1 MPRQLQRNDD
11 ESFSAAGSDGIE
23 ALRLNYLD
31 FAAARDGSAAPQP
44 PPAKREGRGGI
55 GIRVG

>member
-1 MPRQLQRNDD
+1 MPRQLQRGDD
-11 ESFSAAGSDGIE
+11 ESLPAAASDGVE

-31 FAAARDGSAAPQP
+31 FAAARDGSASPQP